1 MKIVGI
7 PKCVPLVL
15 PSQRDSLPPFSSSLA
30 LSSKTKIERNKS
42 YPLKINIIY
51 FCHKISIFLNCA
63 HKFFKQM
70 RDLHSENRWI
80 KRKERE
86 LQIELKPIQSHP
98 TPPLVWTVSA
108 MWNRQMVG
116 LNITCTNI
124 QAMWKEF
131 YKVHVYCQS
140 TWQKLSFDK
149 LKFFF
154 DCRLTYLNIFY
165 FCLMMF
171 RKYAFFLLF
180 ASK

>member
-51 FCHKISIFLNCA
+51 FCHKISIFLICA

-116 LNITCTNI
+116 LNTTCTNI
-124 QAMWKEF
+124 QAMWKECLLSINMT
-131 YKVHVYCQS
+131 KVII
-140 TWQKLSFDK
+140 W
-149 LKFFF
+149 
-154 DCRLTYLNIFY
+154 
-165 FCLMMF
+165 
-171 RKYAFFLLF
+171 
-180 ASK
+180 

>member
-15 PSQRDSLPPFSSSLA
+15 PSQRDSLLPFSSSLA

-51 FCHKISIFLNCA
+51 FYHKISIFPNCA

-86 LQIELKPIQSHP
+86 LQIELKPISVPPHPSFSMNSICNVKQANGWIEYYMYKYPSNVERMSIVNQHDKSHH
-98 TPPLVWTVSA
+98 LINSNSFLTV
-108 MWNRQMVG
+108 G
-116 LNITCTNI
+116 
-124 QAMWKEF
+124 
-131 YKVHVYCQS
+131 
-140 TWQKLSFDK
+140 
-149 LKFFF
+149 
-154 DCRLTYLNIFY
+154 
-165 FCLMMF
+165 
-171 RKYAFFLLF
+171 
-180 ASK
+180 

>member
-15 PSQRDSLPPFSSSLA
+15 PSQRDSLLPFSSSRA

-98 TPPLVWTVSA
+98 TPPLVCNVKQANGWIEYYMYKYPSNVERMSIVNQHDKSHHLINSNSFLT
-108 MWNRQMVG
+108 VG
-116 LNITCTNI
+116 LHI
-124 QAMWKEF
+124 
-131 YKVHVYCQS
+131 
-140 TWQKLSFDK
+140 
-149 LKFFF
+149 
-154 DCRLTYLNIFY
+154 
-165 FCLMMF
+165 
-171 RKYAFFLLF
+171 
-180 ASK
+180 